1 MKIIVTVEKG
11 VNVEVQPK
19 EENQQ
24 VAITDIIASL
34 EFAKT
39 LVLQTWHEALQKAG
53 EADAED
59 HETSG
64 SN

>member
-1 MKIIVTVEKG
+1 MKIIVTVENG

-19 EENQQ
+19 EDQP

-39 LVLQTWHEALQKAG
+39 LALQSWYEAIMKAG
-53 EADAED
+53 EVTDD
-59 HETSG
+59 QDNETV
-64 SN
+64 

>member
-1 MKIIVTVEKG
+1 
-11 VNVEVQPK
+11 VEVQPK

-53 EADAED
+53 EADVED

>member
-1 MKIIVTVEKG
+1 MKIIVTVENG

-19 EENQQ
+19 EDQP

-39 LVLQTWHEALQKAG
+39 LALQSWHEAIMKAG
-53 EADAED
+53 EVTDD
-59 HETSG
+59 QDNETV
-64 SN
+64 

>member
-11 VNVEVQPK
+11 INVEVQPK

-53 EADAED
+53 EADVED

>member
-11 VNVEVQPK
+11 INVEVQPK

-39 LVLQTWHEALQKAG
+39 LVLQSWHEALQKAG
-53 EADAED
+53 EASVED